1 MPSLS
6 GAAGTQDLLG
16 FLNGSFLRAKI
27 ITVSFCTEPLARH
40 VVALTHS
47 AWTCYMSM
55 PFLCR
60 IPASKCLVLAST
72 VSRLLH
78 RSSLRASSHPHADV
92 AQQRS
97 IEPREFQC
105 AVPGRN
111 SVLTLAALLTI
122 QAGLSWLLCS
132 WPINWCSVGRIADE
146 FARLGIIW
154 RAFKSFLCLLRRI
167 APALLLLWVGRRR
180 FSSIAAPR
188 SIFAEQRA
196 AHFWFG
202 VAPSHLPVR
211 IDPARHFVFVKKN
224 GVAFTISSAKRL
236 ACGRI
241 RMFLQAS
248 LRQQSEHHTRTAA
261 CTPPTSLRM
270 FFAVTPR
277 RRWNVYQSTT
287 WSHCAAQA
295 TDCGL
300 PGLRVPAFRVCALL
314 CRRFC
319 NFDNVGRFS
328 ALSALL
334 DLESEPTESQPA
346 SAAKFLRTMLFSR
359 TFPHAYK
366 LRVWSCC
373 LSSRFQL
380 RGINHLRVPEASI
393 YFSRNRSLSTGQPS
407 TGQPSGQ
414 PVAAIPHG
422 GYNGGS

>member
-1 MPSLS
+1 
-6 GAAGTQDLLG
+6 
-16 FLNGSFLRAKI
+16 
-27 ITVSFCTEPLARH
+27 
-40 VVALTHS
+40 
-47 AWTCYMSM
+47 M

-132 WPINWCSVGRIADE
+132 WPINGLMVSWTHCWWVCSPWNHLACFQKPSLLAAPHCTRIVTTMGWKEALQ
-146 FARLGIIW
+146 FHRSASIH
-154 RAFKSFLCLLRRI
+154 LRRTTGCS
-167 APALLLLWVGRRR
+167 LLIRRCAIT
-180 FSSIAAPR
+180 SS
-188 SIFAEQRA
+188 S
-196 AHFWFG
+196 
-202 VAPSHLPVR
+202 SHRPCQTFCVCQK
-211 IDPARHFVFVKKN
+211 IV
-224 GVAFTISSAKRL
+224 VAFTISSAKRL

-248 LRQQSEHHTRTAA
+248 LRQQSDHHTRTAA

-393 YFSRNRSLSTGQPS
+393 YFSRNRSLSAGQPS

-414 PVAAIPHG
+414 PVAAIPHC